1 MSDEFVV
8 EGFRVRLTSSLE
20 LVFEGSGVCC
30 PDAARALAE
39 RYVEALRTRLPEGIF
54 MLITME
60 EFLIRTTPPFGGMV
74 RIVSQSREDR
84 GRGARAVREARNELL
99 AGADETLRRC
109 YDYLQD
115 ASEEMNDPK
124 GHLAYSVYKAM
135 EVLEERFG
143 SSEAKTIKALGSIFK
158 KTKRA
163 ANEERHIQEGDQPR
177 SNVSGRSVEFARETI
192 RAYERYLLN
201 PSS

>member
-1 MSDEFVV
+1 
-8 EGFRVRLTSSLE
+8 
-20 LVFEGSGVCC
+20 
-30 PDAARALAE
+30 
-39 RYVEALRTRLPEGIF
+39 
-54 MLITME
+54 
-60 EFLIRTTPPFGGMV
+60 
-74 RIVSQSREDR
+74 
-84 GRGARAVREARNELL
+84 
-99 AGADETLRRC
+99 
-109 YDYLQD
+109 
-115 ASEEMNDPK
+115 MNDPK